1 MLPLIG
7 LEQEMGMNRNLL
19 ALTAVLAFG
28 AGVAAEAFAQANPNQ
43 LIAQRKG
50 AMNLQV
56 KYFGPVLGMSM
67 GRAPYD
73 AKIVQRN
80 VEYLSVLTQLP
91 WDDFQATTAGNPNTR
106 TKEDA
111 FKDTAKFKAGIDS
124 LQAEVQKLAAVVKGG
139 GDQNAVKPA
148 AQAVGRA
155 CNSCH
160 ESFAT
165 FEFRFRV
172 E

>member
-1 MLPLIG
+1 
-7 LEQEMGMNRNLL
+7 MNKPLL
-19 ALTAVLAFG
+19 AVSVVLAL
-28 AGVAAEAFAQANPNQ
+28 GVGIAAEALAQANPNQ
-43 LIAQRKG
+43 LIANRKG
-50 AMNLQV
+50 AMSLQA
-56 KYFGPVLGMSM
+56 KYFGPVLGMSL

-73 AKIVQRN
+73 AKIVKRN
-80 VEYLSVLTQLP
+80 VEYLTVLNQLP
-91 WDDFQATTAGNPNTR
+91 WDDFQPHTVGNPNTR
-106 TKEDA
+106 AKEDVY
-111 FKDTAKFKAGIDS
+111 KDLAKFKAGIES
-124 LQAEVQKLAAVVKGG
+124 MQGEVQKLAAVVQGG

>member
-1 MLPLIG
+1 MRRRL
-7 LEQEMGMNRNLL
+7 
-19 ALTAVLAFG
+19 
-28 AGVAAEAFAQANPNQ
+28 VAAVMSTMSAALSVEALAQANPNQ
-43 LIAQRKG
+43 LIANRKG
-50 AMNLQV
+50 AMNLQG
-56 KYFGPVLGMSM
+56 KYFSPVLGMSL

-80 VEYLSVLTQLP
+80 VEYLAVLNQMP
-91 WDDFQATTAGNPNTR
+91 WDDFQPHTAGNPNTR
-106 TKEDA
+106 AKEDIYV
-111 FKDTAKFKAGIDS
+111 DPAKFRSAIERV
-124 LQAEVQKLAAVVKGG
+124 QAEVQKLAAVVRGG
-139 GDQNAVKPA
+139 GDQNAVRPA

>member
-1 MLPLIG
+1 MNKHLI
-7 LEQEMGMNRNLL
+7 
-19 ALTAVLAFG
+19 AVSAVLTL
-28 AGVAAEAFAQANPNQ
+28 GVGIATELLAQANPNQ

-56 KYFGPVLGMSM
+56 KYFGPVLAMSL

-73 AKIVQRN
+73 GKIVQRD
-80 VEYLSVLTQLP
+80 VEYLAVLTQIP
-91 WDDFQATTAGNPNTR
+91 WDDFQPHTAGSPNTR
-106 TKEDA
+106 AKEEVY
-111 FKDTAKFKAGIDS
+111 KDTAKFKAAIDS
-124 LQAEVQKLAAVVKGG
+124 LQGEVQKLAAVVRGG

>member
-1 MLPLIG
+1 
-7 LEQEMGMNRNLL
+7 MNRKKLTL
-19 ALTAVLAFG
+19 AVVLTLG
-28 AGVAAEAFAQANPNQ
+28 SGLAAEALAQANPNQ

-56 KYFGPVLGMSM
+56 KYFGPILGMSM

-80 VEYLSVLTQLP
+80 VEYLTVLNQLP
-91 WDDFQATTAGNPNTR
+91 WDDFQPHTAGNPNTKA
-106 TKEDA
+106 KEDIY
-111 FKDTAKFKAGIDS
+111 KESAKFKSDVDKM
-124 LQAEVQKLAAVVKGG
+124 QAEVQKLAAIVRGG

>member
-1 MLPLIG
+1 MKRQLLGVVLLI
-7 LEQEMGMNRNLL
+7 
-19 ALTAVLAFG
+19 AL
-28 AGVAAEAFAQANPNQ
+28 GVSHEVHSQANPNQ
-43 LIAQRKG
+43 LISARKG
-50 AMNLQV
+50 AMTLQA
-56 KYFGPVLGMSM
+56 KYLGPVLAMSL

-80 VEYLSVLTQLP
+80 VEYLAVLNQMP
-91 WDDFQATTAGNPNTR
+91 WEDFQPHTGGNPNTR
-106 TKEDA
+106 A
-111 FKDTAKFKAGIDS
+111 KDEIYKDPAKFKAS
-124 LQAEVQKLAAVVKGG
+124 AEKAQAEVQKLLKVVRDG
-139 GDQNAVKPA
+139 GDQNAVKPV

-160 ESFAT
+160 EDFAT

>member
-1 MLPLIG
+1 
-7 LEQEMGMNRNLL
+7 MNKQLL
-19 ALTAVLAFG
+19 AVLVVLALG
-28 AGVAAEAFAQANPNQ
+28 GGIAAEALAQANPNQ

-50 AMNLQV
+50 AMNLQI
-56 KYFGPVLGMSM
+56 KYFGPVLGMSL

-80 VEYLSVLTQLP
+80 VEYLSVLNQLP
-91 WDDFQATTAGNPNTR
+91 WDDFQPHTAGNPNTR
-106 TKEDA
+106 AKEDVY
-111 FKDTAKFKAGIDS
+111 KDPAKFKAAIDNV
-124 LQAEVQKLAAVVKGG
+124 QGEVQKLAAVVRGG
-139 GDQNAVKPA
+139 GDQNAVKPV

-165 FEFRFRV
+165 FEFRFKL

>member
-1 MLPLIG
+1 
-7 LEQEMGMNRNLL
+7 MNMQILAGSVIL
-19 ALTAVLAFG
+19 ALT
-28 AGVAAEAFAQANPNQ
+28 GVIAAEALAQTNPNQ

-50 AMNLQV
+50 GMNLQV
-56 KYFGPVLGMSM
+56 KYFGPLLAMSL

-73 AKIVQRN
+73 AKIVRRN
-80 VEYLSVLTQLP
+80 VEYLTVLTQIP
-91 WDDFQATTAGNPNTR
+91 WDDFQPHTAGNPNTR
-106 TKEDA
+106 AKEEVY
-111 FKDTAKFKAGIDS
+111 KDSAKFKAEIDK
-124 LQAEVQKLAAVVKGG
+124 LQADVQKLVTVVHGG

-148 AQAVGRA
+148 VQAVGRA

-165 FEFRFRV
+165 FEFRFKL

>member
-1 MLPLIG
+1 
-7 LEQEMGMNRNLL
+7 MNKQLL
-19 ALTAVLAFG
+19 AVSVVLALG
-28 AGVAAEAFAQANPNQ
+28 GGIAAEALAQANPNQ

-56 KYFGPVLGMSM
+56 KYFGPVLGMSL
-67 GRAPYD
+67 GRVPYD

-80 VEYLSVLTQLP
+80 VEYLAVLTKLA
-91 WDDFQATTAGNPNTR
+91 WDDFQPHTAGNPNTK
-106 TKEDA
+106 TKDDA

-124 LQAEVQKLAAVVKGG
+124 LQSEVQKLAAVVRGG

>member
-1 MLPLIG
+1 MKTQLFAASVV
-7 LEQEMGMNRNLL
+7 L
-19 ALTAVLAFG
+19 ALG
-28 AGVAAEAFAQANPNQ
+28 GGIAAEALAQANPNQ
-43 LIAQRKG
+43 LIAYRKG
-50 AMNLQV
+50 AMNLQA
-56 KYFGPVLGMSM
+56 KYFGPVLGMSL

-80 VEYLSVLTQLP
+80 VEYLTVLTQLP
-91 WDDFQATTAGNPNTR
+91 WDDFQPQTAGNPNTR
-106 TKEDA
+106 TKEDVY
-111 FKDTAKFKAGIDS
+111 KNPAKYKSEIENM
-124 LQAEVQKLAAVVKGG
+124 QAAMQKLTAVVRSG

>member
-1 MLPLIG
+1 MNERMLSSSLI
-7 LEQEMGMNRNLL
+7 L
-19 ALTAVLAFG
+19 ALA
-28 AGVAAEAFAQANPNQ
+28 AGVATEALAQANPNQ

-56 KYFGPVLGMSM
+56 KYFSPVLGMSL

-80 VEYLSVLTQLP
+80 VEYLAVLTQLP
-91 WDDFQATTAGNPNTR
+91 WDDFQPHTAGTPNTR
-106 TKEDA
+106 TKEEA
-111 FKDTAKFKAGIDS
+111 YKDTAKFKAGIDS
-124 LQAEVQKLAAVVKGG
+124 LQAEVQKLLAVVRSG

>member
-1 MLPLIG
+1 
-7 LEQEMGMNRNLL
+7 MNRKSLAVAVVL
-19 ALTAVLAFG
+19 ALG
-28 AGVAAEAFAQANPNQ
+28 AGVVAEAFAQANPNQ

-80 VEYLSVLTQLP
+80 VEYLSVLNQLP
-91 WDDFQATTAGNPNTR
+91 WDDFQASTVGNPNTR
-106 TKEDA
+106 TKEDVY
-111 FKDTAKFKAGIDS
+111 KDAAKFKAAIDS
-124 LQAEVQKLAAVVKGG
+124 MQAEVQKLAAVVRGG

-172 E
+172 D

>member
-1 MLPLIG
+1 MRKRL
-7 LEQEMGMNRNLL
+7 
-19 ALTAVLAFG
+19 
-28 AGVAAEAFAQANPNQ
+28 VAAVMSTMSAALSVEALAQANPNQ
-43 LIAQRKG
+43 LIANRKG
-50 AMNLQV
+50 AMNLQG
-56 KYFGPVLGMSM
+56 KYFSPVLGMSL

-80 VEYLSVLTQLP
+80 VEYLAVLNQMP
-91 WDDFQATTAGNPNTR
+91 WDDFQPHTAGNPNTR
-106 TKEDA
+106 AKEDIYV
-111 FKDTAKFKAGIDS
+111 DPAKFRSAIERV
-124 LQAEVQKLAAVVKGG
+124 QAEVQKLAAVVRGG
-139 GDQNAVKPA
+139 GDQNAVRPA

>member
-1 MLPLIG
+1 
-7 LEQEMGMNRNLL
+7 MNKRIL
-19 ALTAVLAFG
+19 AISVVLAMG
-28 AGVAAEAFAQANPNQ
+28 GGIAAEAFAQANPNQ

-56 KYFGPVLGMSM
+56 KYFGPVLAMSL

-91 WDDFQATTAGNPNTR
+91 WDDFQSNTAGNTNTR

-111 FKDTAKFKAGIDS
+111 YKDPAKFKAGIDKM
-124 LQAEVQKLAAVVKGG
+124 QEEVQKLAAVVRGG
-139 GDQNAVKPA
+139 GDQKAVKPA
-148 AQAVGRA
+148 VQALGRA

>member
-1 MLPLIG
+1 
-7 LEQEMGMNRNLL
+7 MNRKLL
-19 ALTAVLAFG
+19 AVAAVLALG
-28 AGVAAEAFAQANPNQ
+28 GGIAAEALAQANPNQ
-43 LIAQRKG
+43 LIANRKG
-50 AMNLQV
+50 AMNLQA
-56 KYFGPVLGMSM
+56 KYFGPVLGMSL

-91 WDDFQATTAGNPNTR
+91 WDDFQQITVGNPNTR

-111 FKDTAKFKAGIDS
+111 FKDAAKFKAGIDS
-124 LQAEVQKLAAVVKGG
+124 LQAETQKLAAVVRSG

>member
-1 MLPLIG
+1 MDK
-7 LEQEMGMNRNLL
+7 QLL
-19 ALTAVLAFG
+19 AVSVVLALVG
-28 AGVAAEAFAQANPNQ
+28 GIAAEAFAQANPNQ

-56 KYFGPVLGMSM
+56 KYFSPVLAMSL

-80 VEYLSVLTQLP
+80 VEYLSVLNQMP
-91 WDDFQATTAGNPNTR
+91 WDDFQPHTVGNPNTR
-106 TKEDA
+106 TKEEA
-111 FKDTAKFKAGIDS
+111 YKDVAKFKAGIES
-124 LQAEVQKLAAVVKGG
+124 MQSEVLKLLAVVKGG

>member
-1 MLPLIG
+1 
-7 LEQEMGMNRNLL
+7 MNVRLLSASLML
-19 ALTAVLAFG
+19 ALAV
-28 AGVAAEAFAQANPNQ
+28 GVAADALAQANPNQ

-50 AMNLQV
+50 AMNLQA
-56 KYFGPVLGMSM
+56 KYFSPVLGMSL

-80 VEYLSVLTQLP
+80 VEYLAVLAQLP
-91 WDDFQATTAGNPNTR
+91 WDDFQPHTAGNPNTR
-106 TKEDA
+106 TKEEA
-111 FKDTAKFKAGIDS
+111 YKDQAKFKLAIDK
-124 LQAEVQKLAAVVKGG
+124 LQEEIQKLATVVRGG

-148 AQAVGRA
+148 VQAVGRA

>member
-1 MLPLIG
+1 MKY
-7 LEQEMGMNRNLL
+7 QWL
-19 ALTAVLAFG
+19 AVPVVLVLGG
-28 AGVAAEAFAQANPNQ
+28 AIAAEAFAQPNPNQ
-43 LIAQRKG
+43 LIANRKG
-50 AMNLQV
+50 AMSLQA
-56 KYFGPVLGMSM
+56 KYFGPVLGMSL

-80 VEYLSVLTQLP
+80 VEYLSVLNQLP
-91 WDDFQATTAGNPNTR
+91 WDDFQPHTAGNPNTR
-106 TKEDA
+106 AKEDVY
-111 FKDTAKFKAGIDS
+111 KDSAKFKAAIDKV
-124 LQAEVQKLAAVVKGG
+124 QGEVQKLAAVVQGG
-139 GDQNAVKPA
+139 GDQNAVKLA

-165 FEFRFRV
+165 FDFRFRV

>member
-1 MLPLIG
+1 
-7 LEQEMGMNRNLL
+7 MNKQLL
-19 ALTAVLAFG
+19 AVSVVFALG
-28 AGVAAEAFAQANPNQ
+28 GGIAAEVLAQANPNQ

-50 AMNLQV
+50 AMNLQA
-56 KYFGPVLGMSM
+56 KYLGPVLGMSL

-80 VEYLSVLTQLP
+80 VEYLTVLTQMP
-91 WDDFQATTAGNPNTR
+91 WDDFQPHTAGNPNTKA
-106 TKEDA
+106 KEDVY
-111 FKDTAKFKAGIDS
+111 KDSAKFKAGIDT
-124 LQAEVQKLAAVVKGG
+124 LQGEVQKLAAVVRGG

-160 ESFAT
+160 EAFAT

>member
-1 MLPLIG
+1 MNKHLIAVSVVF
-7 LEQEMGMNRNLL
+7 
-19 ALTAVLAFG
+19 ALG
-28 AGVAAEAFAQANPNQ
+28 AGIAAEALAQANPNQ

-56 KYFGPVLGMSM
+56 KYFGPVLAMSL

-80 VEYLSVLTQLP
+80 VEYLSVLNQLP
-91 WDDFQATTAGNPNTR
+91 WDDFQPPTVGNPNTR
-106 TKEDA
+106 AKEDVY
-111 FKDTAKFKAGIDS
+111 KDPAKFKAAIDS
-124 LQAEVQKLAAVVKGG
+124 VQGEVQKLAAVVRDG

-165 FEFRFRV
+165 FEFRFRI

>member
-1 MLPLIG
+1 MKK
-7 LEQEMGMNRNLL
+7 QLL
-19 ALTAVLAFG
+19 AVSVVLALG
-28 AGVAAEAFAQANPNQ
+28 GGIAAEALAQANPNQ

-50 AMNLQV
+50 AMNLQA
-56 KYFGPVLGMSM
+56 KYFGSVLGMSL

-80 VEYLSVLTQLP
+80 VEYLTVVTQMP
-91 WDDFQATTAGNPNTR
+91 WDDFQPHTVGVANTR
-106 TKEDA
+106 AKEDVY
-111 FKDTAKFKAGIDS
+111 KDAAKFKAGIDT
-124 LQAEVQKLAAVVKGG
+124 LQGEVQKLAAVVRGG

>member
-1 MLPLIG
+1 
-7 LEQEMGMNRNLL
+7 MNKQLL
-19 ALTAVLAFG
+19 AVSVVLALG
-28 AGVAAEAFAQANPNQ
+28 GGIAAEALAQANPNQ
-43 LIAQRKG
+43 LIANRKG
-50 AMNLQV
+50 AMSLQA
-56 KYFGPVLGMSM
+56 KYFGPVLGMSL

-73 AKIVQRN
+73 AKIVKRN
-80 VEYLSVLTQLP
+80 VEYLTVLNQMP
-91 WDDFQATTAGNPNTR
+91 WDDFQPNTAGNPNTR
-106 TKEDA
+106 AKEDVY
-111 FKDTAKFKAGIDS
+111 KDPAKFKAGIES
-124 LQAEVQKLAAVVKGG
+124 MQGEVQKLAAVVQGG

>member
-1 MLPLIG
+1 
-7 LEQEMGMNRNLL
+7 MNRKLL
-19 ALTAVLAFG
+19 AVLVVLALG
-28 AGVAAEAFAQANPNQ
+28 GGIAAEALAQANPNQ

-56 KYFGPVLGMSM
+56 KYFGPVLGMSL

-80 VEYLSVLTQLP
+80 VEYLAVLNLLP
-91 WDDFQATTAGNPNTR
+91 WDDFQPSTVGNPNTR

-111 FKDTAKFKAGIDS
+111 FKDTAKFKAAIDS
-124 LQAEVQKLAAVVKGG
+124 MQAEVQKLTAVVRGG

>member
-1 MLPLIG
+1 MKY
-7 LEQEMGMNRNLL
+7 QWL
-19 ALTAVLAFG
+19 AVPVVVLGG
-28 AGVAAEAFAQANPNQ
+28 AIAAEAFAQANPNQ
-43 LIAQRKG
+43 LIANRKG
-50 AMNLQV
+50 AMSLQA
-56 KYFGPVLGMSM
+56 KYFGPVLGMSL

-80 VEYLSVLTQLP
+80 VDYLSVLNQLP
-91 WDDFQATTAGNPNTR
+91 WDDFQPHTAGNPNTR
-106 TKEDA
+106 ATEDIY
-111 FKDTAKFKAGIDS
+111 KDPAKFKAAIDKI
-124 LQAEVQKLAAVVKGG
+124 QGEVQKLATVVRGG

-165 FEFRFRV
+165 FDFRFRV

>member
-1 MLPLIG
+1 
-7 LEQEMGMNRNLL
+7 MNKKLLDVLVVL
-19 ALTAVLAFG
+19 ALG
-28 AGVAAEAFAQANPNQ
+28 GGVAAEALAQANPNQ

-56 KYFGPVLGMSM
+56 KYFGPILGMSM

-73 AKIVQRN
+73 ARILQRN
-80 VEYLSVLTQLP
+80 VDYLGVVTQLA
-91 WDDFQATTAGNPNTR
+91 WDDFQPSTVGNLNTR

-124 LQAEVQKLAAVVKGG
+124 LQAEVQKLTAVVRGG

-148 AQAVGRA
+148 AQAIGRA

-160 ESFAT
+160 ESFTT

>member
-1 MLPLIG
+1 
-7 LEQEMGMNRNLL
+7 MNRRF
-19 ALTAVLAFG
+19 LTVLAFLALG
-28 AGVAAEAFAQANPNQ
+28 GVVAAEALAQTNPNQ

-56 KYFGPVLGMSM
+56 KYFGPVLGMSL

-80 VEYLSVLTQLP
+80 VEYLAILTQLP
-91 WDDFQATTAGNPNTR
+91 WDDFQPHTAGASNTR
-106 TKEDA
+106 A
-111 FKDTAKFKAGIDS
+111 KDDIYKDPSKFKMEIDK
-124 LQAEVQKLAAVVKGG
+124 LQADMQKLVSVVRAG

-165 FEFRFRV
+165 FDFRFRV
-172 E
+172 D

>member
-1 MLPLIG
+1 
-7 LEQEMGMNRNLL
+7 MNKQLL
-19 ALTAVLAFG
+19 AVSVVLALG
-28 AGVAAEAFAQANPNQ
+28 GGIAAEALAQANPNQ

-56 KYFGPVLGMSM
+56 KYFGPLLGMSL
-67 GRAPYD
+67 GRVPYD

-80 VEYLSVLTQLP
+80 VEYLTVVTQMP
-91 WDDFQATTAGNPNTR
+91 WDDFQPHTAGNPNTR
-106 TKEDA
+106 AKEELY
-111 FKDTAKFKAGIDS
+111 KDPAKFKAGIDR
-124 LQAEVQKLAAVVKGG
+124 LQEEMQKLAAVVRGG

-165 FEFRFRV
+165 FDFRFRV

>member
-1 MLPLIG
+1 
-7 LEQEMGMNRNLL
+7 MNRKLL
-19 ALTAVLAFG
+19 AVSVVLALG
-28 AGVAAEAFAQANPNQ
+28 GGIAAEALAQANPNQ
-43 LIAQRKG
+43 LIANRKG
-50 AMNLQV
+50 AMNLQA
-56 KYFGPVLGMSM
+56 KYFGPVLGMSL

-91 WDDFQATTAGNPNTR
+91 WDDFQQVTVGNPNTR
-106 TKEDA
+106 MKEDV
-111 FKDTAKFKAGIDS
+111 FKDAAKFKAGIDS
-124 LQAEVQKLAAVVKGG
+124 LQAEVQKLAAAVRGG

-155 CNSCH
+155 CNACH
-160 ESFAT
+160 ESFT
-165 FEFRFRV
+165 DFKYRFPV